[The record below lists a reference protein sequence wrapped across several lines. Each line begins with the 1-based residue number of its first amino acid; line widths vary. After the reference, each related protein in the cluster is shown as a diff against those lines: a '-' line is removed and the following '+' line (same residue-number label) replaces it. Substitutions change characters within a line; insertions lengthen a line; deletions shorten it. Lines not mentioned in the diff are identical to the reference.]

1 MFSAGKDTVSV
12 FKVSWMNFAKYH
24 VDALPQYDVCKLSEF
39 YYFLSKHFLIKD
51 S

>member
-12 FKVSWMNFAKYH
+12 FKVSWMSSAKYY
-24 VDALPQYDVCKLSEF
+24 VDAFPQYDFPCVNPLN
-39 YYFLSKHFLIKD
+39 LII